1 MKRPR
6 NNIHQKYMAA
16 MKELNNQALGGG
28 RHSYKTEAFRRL
40 KELEKF
46 SGVDN
51 KLEFERKY
59 ELD

>member
-1 MKRPR
+1 
-6 NNIHQKYMAA
+6 MAA
-16 MKELNNQALGGG
+16 MKELNNQVLGGG

-40 KELEKF
+40 KEFEKF

>member
-6 NNIHQKYMAA
+6 NDIQQKYINA
-16 MKELNNQALGGG
+16 MKKVNNQVLVGG
-28 RHSYKTEAFRRL
+28 RRSYKTEAFRRL